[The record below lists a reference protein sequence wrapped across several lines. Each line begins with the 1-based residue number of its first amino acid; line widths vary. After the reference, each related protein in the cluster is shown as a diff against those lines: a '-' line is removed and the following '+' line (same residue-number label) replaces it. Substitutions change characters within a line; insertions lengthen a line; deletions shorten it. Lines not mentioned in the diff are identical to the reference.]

1 MYIFSFQK
9 PKEPDEFLSKIVKYP
24 DVFAA
29 DAKKPSNGV
38 KTSDKTEKKITEVNV
53 KEENASAEGKNS
65 GKTTPKYKIL
75 HRGHFDMQDFTL
87 SR

>member
-1 MYIFSFQK
+1 MYVFSFQK
-9 PKEPDEFLSKIVKYP
+9 PKEADEFLSKIVKYP
-24 DVFAA
+24 DIVST
-29 DAKKPSNGV
+29 DAKKPSSGV
-38 KTSDKTEKKITEVNV
+38 KTSDKTDKMITEVNV
-53 KEENASAEGKNS
+53 KEKNASAEGKNS